1 MGRKPTGRS
10 SKTVRVPVQYELLV
24 KNYIFGLKQGDA
36 LVSLPIELEATGS
49 DDIQPLRMGNLI
61 EPTSEAQAIVEQRS
75 HKQVNRLKIS
85 KTGLQ
90 KRLILSRT

>member
-36 LVSLPIELEATGS
+36 LVSVPIELEATVS

-61 EPTSEAQAIVEQRS
+61 EPTSEAKSDCRAAIAQASQSIEDIKDRIA
-75 HKQVNRLKIS
+75 KAFDIE
-85 KTGLQ
+85 
-90 KRLILSRT
+90 